1 MSFFNFQT
9 KILGTSKETPKD
21 SEDKIKEGH
30 EKSKNEELLEDG
42 VDNSPLIDKDE
53 TTPSK
58 KEEEEQEPLIKEGV
72 QELSFEPSVPTEPIV
87 CENIKESPT
96 ETGDDMTFF
105 NKEKSTSKESN
116 MEEKS
121 SSMEGK
127 EAVSNENTINSEDVI
142 LSTEERKKILR
153 KYHFFKI
160 DVVMLSGQNLLA
172 MDRRGT
178 SDPYVRCIQGA
189 ERLFQ
194 TKYIAKTVN
203 PEWNETFIC
212 HTDNPFKPLM
222 LQVYDHDVVG
232 SDQFMGEAKVDLTNL
247 QIKHPLDLTLPL
259 KDGSNE
265 DLIKKN
271 KKRKPLGSIV
281 LNLVMCPLTKE
292 EMNEHIIALSS
303 PRKTGMNRSLSTISN
318 SSHSSKE
325 GFHWAKLSKNTDGL
339 NESNLQI
346 LKAEKLGKGTK
357 ASPVWNSVLNIVVV
371 QARGLEIPSDAGDT
385 CDPYCKLLFGKEKI
399 RSKPMV
405 GTVNPK
411 WRESFNF
418 NMYDDVENEM
428 EVTLWHNVAGG
439 KDSFLGRVK
448 IDLTEFDIERNY
460 NFWRNVSDGQ
470 GRVHFIL
477 SISATTNT
485 DSPSNLVNWEEEL
498 DNLKKE
504 WKDQY
509 TITRSLKDIKDVGHC
524 MVKVLRAQG
533 IASSD
538 LSGKSD
544 PFCTVELCNV
554 RYATHTEFRT
564 LNPIWQKVYQFD
576 VKDIHDVLEV
586 TVYHDNK
593 DHKYEF
599 LGKVAIPLLKIRN
612 NDRKWYTLKEKKLM
626 TQAKGENPQIQLE
639 LFFVYN
645 KFRASIRT
653 FNPKQLKYIDKSDI
667 KLKHSTFM
675 RNVTRIKLVL
685 ANMKPELFISELKK
699 ILSWQ
704 CKWKS
709 LLVLIGFELFVYYFE
724 IWMLPV
730 ILIIPMIKNFAALSI
745 MGGWQGGPELEI
757 EEDDEEDVNSTTGA
771 DAEKKS
777 IKERMQA
784 MQEITLMIQ
793 NVLGIVAH
801 VLESIGN
808 VFNFSVPFL
817 TWLLFVVL
825 CIGTT
830 LLYYVPLRYII
841 MIWGANKISKKYF
854 RPDLVDNNELA
865 DFISHVPDN
874 EMLKSYR
881 ELPSIEEKERKKLN
895 SSRALIADSDII

>member
-1 MSFFNFQT
+1 MGKRKPYLWT

-30 EKSKNEELLEDG
+30 EKN
-42 VDNSPLIDKDE
+42 KDE

-72 QELSFEPSVPTEPIV
+72 QELSFEHSVPTEPI
-87 CENIKESPT
+87 
-96 ETGDDMTFF
+96 
-105 NKEKSTSKESN
+105 EKSTSKESN

-271 KKRKPLGSIV
+271 KKRNPLGSIV

-357 ASPVWNSVLNIVVV
+357 ASPVWNSVLNVVVV
-371 QARGLEIPSDAGDT
+371 QARGLEIPSDA
-385 CDPYCKLLFGKEKI
+385 EKI

-448 IDLTEFDIERNY
+448 IDLTEFDIERNN

-612 NDRKWYTLKEKKLM
+612 NDRKCSSC
-626 TQAKGENPQIQLE
+626 
-639 LFFVYN
+639 FFVYN